1 MYNLASQSVPYTNSF
16 GSEHSIPTLYNWR
29 CFGNET
35 NLLDCLRSTGT
46 ITTCFNSYYNKYLIT
61 KYAIAGVKCMGE
73 KITSIITLHYTC
85 I

>member
-16 GSEHSIPTLYNWR
+16 GTGHSIPTLYNWR

-35 NLLDCLRSTGT
+35 KLFDCLKSTGT
-46 ITTCFNSYYNKYLIT
+46 CFNIYYNKYR
-61 KYAIAGVKCMGE
+61 IASVKCIGE
-73 KITSIITLHYTC
+73 KITSIITLCYTC